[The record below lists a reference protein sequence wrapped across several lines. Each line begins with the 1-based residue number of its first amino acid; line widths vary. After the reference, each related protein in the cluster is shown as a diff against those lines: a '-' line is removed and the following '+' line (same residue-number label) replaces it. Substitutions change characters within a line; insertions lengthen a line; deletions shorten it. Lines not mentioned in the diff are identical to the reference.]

1 MFGFFKKKKE
11 EAAPVSKEVTLYA
24 VADGQ
29 LINIEE
35 VNDIVFAQKMMGD
48 GFAIV
53 PSNGE
58 ISAPV
63 AGEVVNV
70 FPTKHAVGFKS
81 GALEVL
87 LHMGIDT
94 VALNGGPFDT
104 KVSDAQHVDA
114 NTLVSSVDLDQLAA
128 EGKDNA
134 MIVIFTNGNDLVESF
149 ELTASGQVS
158 RGQEIGRLILK

>member
-1 MFGFFKKKKE
+1 MASFQ
-11 EAAPVSKEVTLYA
+11 KEVTLYA

-70 FPTKHAVGFKS
+70 FLLNTQLVS
-81 GALEVL
+81 SLGALEVL
-87 LHMGIDT
+87 PPHGD
-94 VALNGGPFDT
+94 
-104 KVSDAQHVDA
+104 
-114 NTLVSSVDLDQLAA
+114 
-128 EGKDNA
+128 
-134 MIVIFTNGNDLVESF
+134 
-149 ELTASGQVS
+149 
-158 RGQEIGRLILK
+158 

>member
-70 FPTKHAVGFKS
+70 FPT
-81 GALEVL
+81 
-87 LHMGIDT
+87 
-94 VALNGGPFDT
+94 
-104 KVSDAQHVDA
+104 
-114 NTLVSSVDLDQLAA
+114 
-128 EGKDNA
+128 
-134 MIVIFTNGNDLVESF
+134 FTNSIIPF
-149 ELTASGQVS
+149 
-158 RGQEIGRLILK
+158 IF

>member
-1 MFGFFKKKKE
+1 M
-11 EAAPVSKEVTLYA
+11 V
-24 VADGQ
+24 
-29 LINIEE
+29 
-35 VNDIVFAQKMMGD
+35 
-48 GFAIV
+48 
-53 PSNGE
+53 
-58 ISAPV
+58 
-63 AGEVVNV
+63 
-70 FPTKHAVGFKS
+70 KS

-158 RGQEIGRLILK
+158 RGQEIGKLILK